1 MTGARTEVGVLLV
14 AGGGTRLGEAV
25 PKCLVSL
32 AGQTMLR
39 RAVSLLAE
47 AGVEEI
53 VLATGYREDLIR
65 EAMHDAPLPFRICT
79 NARWSETQ
87 NAVSLALCRREVL
100 GRSFFKLDGD
110 VVFRPEV
117 LERLALAGT
126 DAALSVA
133 VDRGAVLGDEEMKVR
148 ADGAHILEF
157 GKGLSPTESA
167 GESIGIE
174 RIDASIGARL
184 FDALDRA
191 IAAGRTSVYYED
203 IYNDLIG
210 EGLAPALVD
219 VSDLPWTEVDTPED
233 RARAEALLRTGLG
246 AWDAA

>member
-1 MTGARTEVGVLLV
+1 
-14 AGGGTRLGEAV
+14 
-25 PKCLVSL
+25 
-32 AGQTMLR
+32 
-39 RAVSLLAE
+39 
-47 AGVEEI
+47 
-53 VLATGYREDLIR
+53 
-65 EAMHDAPLPFRICT
+65 
-79 NARWSETQ
+79 
-87 NAVSLALCRREVL
+87 
-100 GRSFFKLDGD
+100 
-110 VVFRPEV
+110 
-117 LERLALAGT
+117 
-126 DAALSVA
+126 
-133 VDRGAVLGDEEMKVR
+133 MKVR
-148 ADGAHILEF
+148 ADGAHILGF